1 MKSIKPHQYLHIA
14 ILLGMAL
21 LVSSLACLPVYAKE
35 PLVSSAVYKAVQNA
49 EKQLEKSAYAKALQ
63 PLKALIA
70 ESKSG
75 SYDQAVVWKT
85 IGAIYSAQ
93 GNYQAAADALEKSL
107 VGDALPQQQRLDVQF
122 NLGQVY
128 LALNQYQQALTV
140 LKPWIAQNQS
150 PSAHDYLLLAQ
161 IHSQLK
167 QYDKALIYAKRLL
180 KINNNPPESHY
191 QMVIA
196 INFELKKYADAGRL
210 LETLVHRFPDNKTYW
225 QQLATSY
232 QYSGDYHKATA
243 VKDLAY
249 RSKLLNRPDDILQLA
264 QLYNYTGSP
273 YLAAQLLE
281 KEMKGGALPK
291 SSKNFTQ
298 LSDIWFQAREYQKAA
313 EALSKAAKKL
323 DSGEVYLRLGGLY
336 FEQQDWKNAYT
347 ALKTA
352 VSKSGLKKPGNAWM
366 LYAMS
371 AREINL
377 DDEAKQAFTKALD
390 YTYSRSGAQQWLKS
404 MEENSDF

>member
-1 MKSIKPHQYLHIA
+1 MVF
-14 ILLGMAL
+14 LLCAL
-21 LVSSLACLPVYAKE
+21 VCLPAYAKE
-35 PLVSSAVYKAVQNA
+35 PVVSSAVYKAVQNA
-49 EKQLEKSAYAKALQ
+49 EKQLENSAYAKALQ

-85 IGAIYSAQ
+85 IGAIYAAQ
-93 GNYQAAADALEKSL
+93 GNYQAAADAFEKSL

-122 NLGQVY
+122 NLGQIY
-128 LALNQYQQALTV
+128 LALNQYQQALAV

-150 PSAHDYLLLAQ
+150 PSAHDNLLLAQ
-161 IHSQLK
+161 LYSELK
-167 QYDKALIYAKRLL
+167 QYDQALIYAKRLL
-180 KINNNPPESHY
+180 KNKNPPENHY

-210 LETLVHRFPDNKTYW
+210 LETLVQRFPDNKTYW
-225 QQLATSY
+225 QQLAASY

-281 KEMKGGALPK
+281 KEMKSGALST

-313 EALSKAAKKL
+313 AALSKAAKKQ

>member
-1 MKSIKPHQYLHIA
+1 MTSPKQFQQLYINIVLGIV
-14 ILLGMAL
+14 LLIGSVL
-21 LVSSLACLPVYAKE
+21 YLPVYAKE
-35 PLVSSAVYKAVQNA
+35 PMVSSAVYKAVQNA
-49 EKQLEKSAYAKALQ
+49 EKQLENSAYAKALQ

-93 GNYQAAADALEKSL
+93 GNYQAAVDALEKSL
-107 VGDALPQQQRLDVQF
+107 DGDALPQQQRLDVQF

-128 LALNQYQQALTV
+128 LALNQYQRALTV

-150 PSAHDYLLLAQ
+150 PSAHDNLLLAQ
-161 IHSQLK
+161 IYSQLK
-167 QYDKALIYAKRLL
+167 QYDQALIYAKRLL
-180 KINNNPPESHY
+180 KNKNPPESHY

-196 INFELKKYADAGRL
+196 LDFELKKYADAGRL
-210 LETLVHRFPDNKTYW
+210 LETLVQRFPDNKTYW
-225 QQLATSY
+225 QQLAASY

-281 KEMKGGALPK
+281 IEMDRGMLPK
-291 SSKNFTQ
+291 SSKNLTQ
-298 LSDIWFQAREYQKAA
+298 LSDTWFQAREYQKAA
-313 EALSKAAKKL
+313 AALGKAAKKL

-352 VSKSGLKKPGNAWM
+352 VSKSGLKKPGNAWL

-377 DDEAKQAFTKALD
+377 DDEAKQAFTKAMD
-390 YTYSRSGAQQWLKS
+390 YTYSRSGAQQWLNS
-404 MEENSDF
+404 MEKNSDF

>member
-1 MKSIKPHQYLHIA
+1 MKSIKPYQSLHIT
-14 ILLGMAL
+14 ILLGMSL
-21 LVSSLACLPVYAKE
+21 LVGSLACLPVYAKE

-49 EKQLEKSAYAKALQ
+49 EKQLENSAYAKALQ

-85 IGAIYSAQ
+85 IGAIYTAQ

-107 VGDALPQQQRLDVQF
+107 VGDALPEQQRLDVQF

-128 LALNQYQQALTV
+128 LALNQYQQALAV
-140 LKPWIAQNQS
+140 LKPWIEQNQS
-150 PSAHDYLLLAQ
+150 PSAHDNLLLAQ
-161 IHSQLK
+161 LYSELK
-167 QYDKALIYAKRLL
+167 QYDQALIYAKRLL
-180 KINNNPPESHY
+180 KNKNPPENHY

-210 LETLVHRFPDNKTYW
+210 LETLVQRFPDNKTYW
-225 QQLATSY
+225 QQLAASY
-232 QYSGDYHKATA
+232 QYSGNYHKTTA

-249 RSKLLNRPDDILQLA
+249 RAKLLNRPDDILQLA

-291 SSKNFTQ
+291 SSKNLTQ
-298 LSDIWFQAREYQKAA
+298 LSDTWFQAREYQKAA
-313 EALSKAAKKL
+313 TALSKAAKKL
-323 DSGEVYLRLGGLY
+323 NSGEIYLRLGGLY
-336 FEQQDWKNAYT
+336 FEQQDWQNAYT
-347 ALKTA
+347 SLKTA
-352 VSKSGLKKPGNAWM
+352 VSKSGLKKPGNAWL
-366 LYAMS
+366 LYGMS
-371 AREINL
+371 AHEINL
-377 DDEAKQAFTKALD
+377 DDEAKQAFTKAMD
-390 YTYSRSGAQQWLKS
+390 YTYSRSGAQQWLNS

>member
-1 MKSIKPHQYLHIA
+1 
-14 ILLGMAL
+14 
-21 LVSSLACLPVYAKE
+21 LADAT
-35 PLVSSAVYKAVQNA
+35 
-49 EKQLEKSAYAKALQ
+49 YAKALQ

-85 IGAIYSAQ
+85 IGAVYAAQ
-93 GNYQAAADALEKSL
+93 GNYQAAVDALEKSL

-150 PSAHDYLLLAQ
+150 PTAHDNLLLAQ
-161 IHSQLK
+161 IYSQLK

-180 KINNNPPESHY
+180 KFTKNPPESHY
-191 QMVIA
+191 RMVIA
-196 INFELKKYADAGRL
+196 LDFELKKYTEAGRF
-210 LETLVHRFPDNKTYW
+210 LEILIQRFPDNKTYW
-225 QQLATSY
+225 QQLVASY
-232 QYSGDYHKATA
+232 QYNDDYHQAAA

-249 RSKLLNRPDDILQLA
+249 RSKVLNDPDDIMQLA

-281 KEMKGGALPK
+281 KEMGDGVLPK
-291 SSKNFTQ
+291 SGKNLTQ
-298 LSDIWFQAREYQKAA
+298 LSDIWLQAREYQKAA
-313 EALSKAAKKL
+313 GVLSQAAKRL
-323 DSGEVYLRLGGLY
+323 NNGEIYQRLGSLY
-336 FEQQDWKNAYT
+336 IEQQDWKNAYR

-352 VSKSGLKKPGNAWM
+352 VRKTGLKKPGNTWL
-366 LYAMS
+366 LYGMS
-371 AREINL
+371 AHEVNL
-377 DDEAKQAFTKALD
+377 DDEAKQAFRKAMD
-390 YTYSRSGAQQWLKS
+390 YTYTRNSAQQWLKGL
-404 MEENSDF
+404 EIN

>member
-1 MKSIKPHQYLHIA
+1 MKSIKPYQSLHIT
-14 ILLGMAL
+14 ILLGMSL
-21 LVSSLACLPVYAKE
+21 LVGSLACLPVYAKE
-35 PLVSSAVYKAVQNA
+35 PLVSPAVYKAVQNA
-49 EKQLEKSAYAKALQ
+49 EKQLENSAYAKALQ

-85 IGAIYSAQ
+85 IGAIYTAQ

-107 VGDALPQQQRLDVQF
+107 VGDALPGQQRLNVQF

-128 LALNQYQQALTV
+128 LALNQYQRALTV

-150 PSAHDYLLLAQ
+150 PSAHDNLLLAQ
-161 IHSQLK
+161 IYSQLK
-167 QYDKALIYAKRLL
+167 QYDQALIYAKRLL
-180 KINNNPPESHY
+180 KNKNPPESHY

-196 INFELKKYADAGRL
+196 LDFELKKYADAGRL
-210 LETLVHRFPDNKTYW
+210 LETLVQRFPDNKTYW
-225 QQLATSY
+225 QQLAASH
-232 QYSGDYHKATA
+232 QYNGDYHKATA

-281 KEMKGGALPK
+281 KEMDRGMLPK
-291 SSKNFTQ
+291 SSKNLTQ
-298 LSDIWFQAREYQKAA
+298 LSDAWFQAREYQKAA
-313 EALSKAAKKL
+313 TALGKAAKKL

-347 ALKTA
+347 SLKTA
-352 VSKSGLKKPGNAWM
+352 VSKSGLKKPGNAWL
-366 LYAMS
+366 LYGMS
-371 AREINL
+371 AHEINL
-377 DDEAKQAFTKALD
+377 DDEAKQAFTKAMD
-390 YTYSRSGAQQWLKS
+390 YTYSRSGAQQWLNS
-404 MEENSDF
+404 MEDNSDF